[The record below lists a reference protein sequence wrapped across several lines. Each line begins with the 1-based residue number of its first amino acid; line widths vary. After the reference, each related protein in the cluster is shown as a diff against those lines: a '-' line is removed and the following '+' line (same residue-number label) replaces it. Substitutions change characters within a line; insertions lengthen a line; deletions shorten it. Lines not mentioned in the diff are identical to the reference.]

1 MEDENVR
8 LLFSTID
15 DFLETQTSPS
25 AALVEQFPWVV
36 RMLPRPLQW
45 FRPKAERAYRKTI
58 G

>member
-1 MEDENVR
+1 MEDKNVQ

-25 AALVEQFPWVV
+25 ASMIEQFP
-36 RMLPRPLQW
+36 RLAKAIPRPLQW
-45 FRPKAERAYRKTI
+45 FRPKAEQVYKKTL